1 MTMSAFGFD
10 IPKGD
15 PGALTAASTSWRNL
29 GLALVNEGEAVAG
42 GARTTLGSAGWQ
54 GPASTAFADNSE
66 RLMKAFTA
74 DAEASGR
81 AASALS
87 KLSDALAHAQ
97 QVAGQALADCG
108 DAQGAV
114 NTHQQAANDA
124 GKAAQAAD
132 EQAAGAVHPTTR
144 STFQQQA
151 DQARQQQTAANNAAS
166 LASDRLMAA
175 QARGQQAV
183 TAYEHEAQAIAATLN
198 AAAGEL
204 EGAEEV
210 GEGWAKP
217 LITWLGHA
225 NDFGGAGAVG
235 LIKGYDAALSV
246 AAGKLD
252 SEISSVLGDDEAMAS
267 IMGGKVPAAF
277 DGADDPVWDLTKNAG
292 EAAGNPLTRA
302 LSAGPSEESFGLLGK
317 VPYLAYGLTA
327 LDMYQERNE
336 GVGKAVVE
344 PLGNLAISTGL
355 AEGTSALVAPAI
367 ASGAATLAA
376 GDGALAAIAGTAFVP
391 GVGEVVIVG
400 AVVVIGTYAID
411 KGIQYVWDHRAAI
424 GHALQTAGTATV
436 HGLETAGTA
445 TVHGLETAG
454 VATAHGLETAG
465 VATAHGLETAGSATV
480 HGLESA
486 GSTVVHTTSHVVHD
500 IEPWNWG

>member
-1 MTMSAFGFD
+1 MTMSAFGFEV
-10 IPKGD
+10 PQGD
-15 PGALTAASTSWRNL
+15 PGALTAASTSWRRL
-29 GLALVNEGEAVAG
+29 GLALINEGEAVAA
-42 GARTTLGSAGWQ
+42 GAQTTLGSAGWQ
-54 GPASTAFADNSE
+54 GPASGAFADNSE
-66 RLMKAFTA
+66 RLIKAFTA
-74 DAEASGR
+74 DADACGR
-81 AASALS
+81 AATALS

-97 QVAGQALADCG
+97 QVARQALADCG
-108 DAQGAV
+108 SAQGAV
-114 NTHQQAANDA
+114 NSHQQAASDA

-132 EQAAGAVHPTTR
+132 EQAASAVHPTSR
-144 STFQQQA
+144 AAFQQQA
-151 DQARQQQTAANNAAS
+151 DQARQQQTAANDAAS
-166 LASDRLMAA
+166 QASDQLMAA
-175 QARGQQAV
+175 QSRGQQAV

-198 AAAGEL
+198 AAAAEL
-204 EGAEEV
+204 QGAEEV

-235 LIKGYDAALSV
+235 LIKGYNAALAV

-252 SEISSVLGDDEAMAS
+252 SEISGVLGDDEAIAS
-267 IMGGKVPAAF
+267 IMGGQTPAAF
-277 DGADDPVWDLTKNAG
+277 EGVRDPVWDLTKNAG

-302 LSAGPSEESFGLLGK
+302 LTAGPSEESFGVLGK

-344 PLGNLAISTGL
+344 PLGNLAISTGI
-355 AEGTSALVAPAI
+355 AEGTSAVVAPAI

-400 AVVVIGTYAID
+400 AAVVVGTYLAD
-411 KGIQYVWDHRAAI
+411 KGIEYVWDHRAAI

-465 VATAHGLETAGSATV
+465 SATV

-500 IEPWNWG
+500 IEPWNW